1 MKTKSYSEMIQHSTH
16 EERVEYLMLHGS
28 VGQDTF
34 GFDRYMN
41 QAFYKSREWKDTR
54 RHIIL
59 RDEGCD
65 LGLRDYEIFGR
76 ILIHHINPISP
87 KDIIHSSDLLLD
99 PENLVCVSHDT
110 HNLIHFGY
118 SSSIIPPYQ
127 ERRRGDTKLW

>member
-1 MKTKSYSEMIQHSTH
+1 MKLRSYSEMIQHASY
-16 EERVEYLMLHGS
+16 EDRLEYLLLRGS

-41 QAFYKSREWKDTR
+41 QAFYKSREWREIR

-59 RDEGCD
+59 RDDGCD
-65 LGLRDYEIFGR
+65 LGVEDYEIFGR

-87 KDIIHSSDLLLD
+87 KDIIHSTDLLLD
-99 PENLVCVSHDT
+99 PDNLVCVSHNT
-110 HNLIHFGY
+110 HNIIHYGY
-118 SSSIIPPYQ
+118 SSPIPPYQ